1 MTNTTTKLITR
12 KDLLTLLFFVLPFIA
27 FLAITHFKYTTEA
40 DNADYIIKT
49 SQSRIVRLIEK
60 NCITLIAYSSELNL
74 DESLNELVNN
84 QYLKLK
90 HKLDNEQQIEVKK
103 TILSSL
109 KHLVNED
116 KELFG
121 KYINIVTNN

>member
-1 MTNTTTKLITR
+1 MTNTTNTQITR
-12 KDLLTLLFFVLPFIA
+12 KNLLALFFFVLPFFA

-40 DNADYIIKT
+40 NNEDYIIKT

-60 NCITLIAYSSELNL
+60 NCITLITYSSELNL
-74 DESLNELVNN
+74 DESLDELVNN

-90 HKLDNEQQIEVKK
+90 HKLDNEQQQEVKK
-103 TILSSL
+103 LILTSL

>member
-1 MTNTTTKLITR
+1 MTNTTKEQITR
-12 KDLLTLLFFVLPFIA
+12 KDLPALLFFVLPFFA
-27 FLAITHFKYTTEA
+27 FLAIIYFKDTTEA
-40 DNADYIIKT
+40 NNDYIIKT

-116 KELFG
+116 KALFN